1 LVTTGAPNCPPKGPC
16 TYTPLDSLRHLPIP
30 AGAHPVTGFVSEMS
44 KMNQLFRRL
53 AQIGPVLRLPVGL
66 VSMVLGKRLLVPCLF
81 VSF

>member
-1 LVTTGAPNCPPKGPC
+1 M
-16 TYTPLDSLRHLPIP
+16 
-30 AGAHPVTGFVSEMS
+30 TGFVSEMS